1 MMFTIPAIMGYTSDF
16 RGKSVIVT
24 GGTSG
29 IGLVTAQLFASSG
42 ANVIITGKNRE
53 KGQKALALIKGKG
66 NIEFFKGNVASS
78 VDTEKLMSLAE
89 KKHGGLDILVNNAGV
104 YLAKKIDETS
114 EEEWDWIM
122 NTNLKGVYI
131 VSKYAIPLLKKSKGC
146 IVNVASVSGLV
157 GVRNEAAY
165 SASKGGVIQLT
176 KAMALDYAGDG
187 IRVNAVCPGDIETPM
202 MWEALNRVEDKN
214 LAVEK
219 DKALHPLGRFG
230 KPEEVAKLI
239 LYLAS
244 EDAAF
249 ITGSAFSIDGGW
261 SAY

>member
-1 MMFTIPAIMGYTSDF
+1 MAYSADF
-16 RGKSVIVT
+16 KGKSVIIT

-29 IGLVTAQLFASSG
+29 IGLVTAQLFVAGG
-42 ANVIITGKNRE
+42 ANVIITGKNKE
-53 KGQKALALIKGKG
+53 KGQKALSQIKGKG
-66 NIEFFKGNVASS
+66 EIEFIRGNVSNSTDA
-78 VDTEKLMSLAE
+78 EKLMSFAE
-89 KKHGGLDILVNNAGV
+89 KKYGGLDVLVNNAGV

-122 NTNLKGVYI
+122 NTNLKGTYI
-131 VSKYAIPLLKKSKGC
+131 VSKYAIRLLKIKKGC

-157 GVRNEAAY
+157 GVKNEAAY
-165 SASKGGVIQLT
+165 CASKGGVIQLT
-176 KAMALDYAGDG
+176 KAMALDYAADG

-202 MWEALNRVEDKN
+202 MWEALNRVEDKS

-219 DKALHPLGRFG
+219 DKAFHPLGRFG
-230 KPEEVAKLI
+230 RPEEVAGLI

-244 EDAAF
+244 PDAAF

>member
-1 MMFTIPAIMGYTSDF
+1 MPPRYEFG
-16 RGKSVIVT
+16 GKSVIVT

-29 IGLVTAQLFASSG
+29 IGLATAVLFARSG
-42 ANVIITGKNRE
+42 ANVILTGKNRE
-53 KGQKALALIKGKG
+53 KGLKALKQVKGKG
-66 NIEFFKGNVASS
+66 GVEFFKGNVSIDA
-78 VDTEKLMSLAE
+78 DAEKLISLAE
-89 KKHGGLDILVNNAGV
+89 RKHGGLDVLVNNAGV

-122 NTNLKGVYI
+122 NTNLKGVYM
-131 VSKYAIPLLKKSKGC
+131 VSRRSIAGLRKSHGC
-146 IVNVASVSGLV
+146 IVNVASVSGIV

-165 SASKGGVIQLT
+165 CASKGGVIQLT
-176 KAMALDYAGDG
+176 KAMALDYAADG
-187 IRVNAVCPGDIETPM
+187 IRVNAVCPGDVETPM
-202 MWEALNRVEDKN
+202 MWEALNRVEDRN
-214 LAVEK
+214 MAVEK

-230 KPEEVAKLI
+230 KAEEVGRLI

-249 ITGSAFSIDGGW
+249 ITGSAVSIDGGW

>member
-1 MMFTIPAIMGYTSDF
+1 MPSRYVFS
-16 RGKSVIVT
+16 GKSVIVT

-29 IGLVTAQLFASSG
+29 IGLATADLFARSG
-42 ANVIITGKNRE
+42 ANLIVTGKNRD
-53 KGQKALALIKGKG
+53 KGLKALKQIKGKG
-66 NIEFFKGNVASS
+66 NVEFFKGNVSIYA
-78 VDTEKLMSLAE
+78 DAEKLIALAE
-89 KKHGGLDILVNNAGV
+89 KKHGGLDVLVNNAGV

-122 NTNLKGVYI
+122 NTNLKGVYV
-131 VSKYAIPLLKKSKGC
+131 VSKHSIKSLRKSRGC

-165 SASKGGVIQLT
+165 CASKGGVIQLT

-187 IRVNAVCPGDIETPM
+187 IRVNAVCPGDVETPM

-214 LAVEK
+214 MAVEK

-230 KPEEVAKLI
+230 KADEVAKLI

-249 ITGSAFSIDGGW
+249 VTGSAVSIDGGW

>member
-1 MMFTIPAIMGYTSDF
+1 MPTSSEF
-16 RGKSVIVT
+16 RGKSVIIT

-29 IGLVTAQLFASSG
+29 IGLATAQLLSAKG
-42 ANVIITGKNRE
+42 ANLIITGKNRE
-53 KGQKALALIKGKG
+53 KGKKALAQIKGSG
-66 NIEFFKGNVASS
+66 DVEFFKGSVASAAET
-78 VDTEKLMSLAE
+78 DKLIELVK
-89 KKHGGLDILVNNAGV
+89 KKHGGLDVLVNNAGV
-104 YLAKKIDETS
+104 YLSKKIDETS

-122 NTNLKGVYI
+122 NTNLKGVYV
-131 VSKYAIPLLKKSKGC
+131 VSRASIPLLRESKGC

-165 SASKGGVIQLT
+165 CASKGGVIQLT
-176 KAMALDYAGDG
+176 KAMALDYAKEG
-187 IRVNAVCPGDIETPM
+187 IRVNAVCPGDVETPM
-202 MWEALNRVEDKN
+202 MWEALNRVEDRS

-230 KPEEVAKLI
+230 RASEVARLI

-244 EDAAF
+244 DDASF
-249 ITGSAFSIDGGW
+249 VTGTAVSIDGGW

>member
-1 MMFTIPAIMGYTSDF
+1 MVSSSEFSG
-16 RGKSVIVT
+16 RSVIVT

-29 IGLVTAQLFASSG
+29 IGLATAQLFVQNG

-53 KGQKALALIKGKG
+53 KAKKALGLFKGKG
-66 NIEFFKGNVASS
+66 NVEFFKGNVSS
-78 VDTEKLMSLAE
+78 AADAVKAMELAE
-89 KKHGGLDILVNNAGV
+89 KKYGGLDVLVNNAGV
-104 YLAKKIDETS
+104 YLSKKIDETS

-131 VSKYAIPLLKKSKGC
+131 LSRHAIPLLRKSKGC

-165 SASKGGVIQLT
+165 CASKGGVIQLT
-176 KAMALDYAGDG
+176 KAMALDYAREG
-187 IRVNAVCPGDIETPM
+187 IRVNAVCPGDVETPM
-202 MWEALNRVEDKN
+202 MWEALNRVEDRS

-219 DKALHPLGRFG
+219 DKELHPLGRFG
-230 KPEEVAKLI
+230 RVDEVAKLI
-239 LYLAS
+239 LYVAS
-244 EDAAF
+244 EDASF
-249 ITGSAFSIDGGW
+249 ITGSAMSIDGGW

>member
-1 MMFTIPAIMGYTSDF
+1 MPTSSEF
-16 RGKSVIVT
+16 RGKSVIIT

-29 IGLVTAQLFASSG
+29 IGLATAQLLSAKG
-42 ANVIITGKNRE
+42 ANLVITGKNKE
-53 KGQKALALIKGKG
+53 KGKKALSHIKGSG
-66 NIEFFKGNVASS
+66 DVEFFKGNVAS
-78 VDTEKLMSLAE
+78 VTETEKLIELVK
-89 KKHGGLDILVNNAGV
+89 KKHGGLDVLVNNAGV
-104 YLAKKIDETS
+104 YLSKKIDETS

-122 NTNLKGVYI
+122 NTNLKGVYV
-131 VSKYAIPLLKKSKGC
+131 VSRASIPLLRESKGC

-165 SASKGGVIQLT
+165 CASKGGVIQLT
-176 KAMALDYAGDG
+176 KAMALDYAKEG

-202 MWEALNRVEDKN
+202 MWEALNRVEDRS

-230 KPEEVAKLI
+230 KASEVARLI
-239 LYLAS
+239 MYLAS
-244 EDAAF
+244 DDSSF
-249 ITGSAFSIDGGW
+249 VTGTAVSIDGGW

>member
-1 MMFTIPAIMGYTSDF
+1 MPPKDEFNG
-16 RGKSVIVT
+16 RSVIVT

-29 IGLVTAQLFASSG
+29 IGLATASLFAERG
-42 ANVIITGKNRE
+42 ANVIITGKSRE
-53 KGQKALALIKGKG
+53 KGQKALKSIRGKG
-66 NIEFFKGNVASS
+66 DTEFFKGNVSS
-78 VDTEKLMSLAE
+78 VTDAEKLVSLAE
-89 KKHGGLDILVNNAGV
+89 RKHGGLDILVNNAGV

-114 EEEWDWIM
+114 EEEWDWII

-131 VSKYAIPLLKKSKGC
+131 TSRFSIPLLKKSRGC

-165 SASKGGVIQLT
+165 CASKGGVIQLT
-176 KAMALDYAGDG
+176 KAMALDYASDG
-187 IRVNAVCPGDIETPM
+187 IRVNAVCPGDVETPM
-202 MWEALNRVEDKN
+202 MWEALNRVDDRN

-230 KPEEVAKLI
+230 RAEEVAKLI
-239 LYLAS
+239 LYLSSA
-244 EDAAF
+244 DAAF
-249 ITGSAFSIDGGW
+249 ITGSAVSIDGGW

>member
-1 MMFTIPAIMGYTSDF
+1 MRYMSSGTQF
-16 RGKSVIVT
+16 RGSSVIVT

-29 IGLVTAQLFASSG
+29 IGLATAVLFLQKD

-53 KGQKALALIKGKG
+53 KGVRALQQLKGKG
-66 NIEFFKGNVASS
+66 DVEFFRGNVASS
-78 VDTEKLMSLAE
+78 QDNEKLMALAE
-89 KKHGGLDILVNNAGV
+89 QKHGGLDILVNNAGV
-104 YLAKKIDETS
+104 YLSKKIDETS

-122 NTNLKGVYI
+122 NTNLKGVYM
-131 VSKYAIPLLKKSKGC
+131 VSRYALPLLRKSRGT

-157 GVRNEAAY
+157 GVKNEAAY
-165 SASKGGVIQLT
+165 CASKGGVIQLT
-176 KAMALDYAGDG
+176 KAMALDYASEG
-187 IRVNAVCPGDIETPM
+187 IRVNAVCPGDVETPM
-202 MWEALNRVEDKN
+202 MWEALGRVEDMN

-230 KPEEVAKLI
+230 RADEVAKLI

-249 ITGSAFSIDGGW
+249 ITGTAVSIDGGW